1 MHARVVLGV
10 GEVLLGVG
18 EVSCLES
25 CPQFSGVLIHTEQ
38 GAHNFVWTLCILSVY
53 IYYAIEQGSIVCGLG
68 PGRVEL
74 VSSDPRNVGGMLVAG
89 HPASCAL

>member
-10 GEVLLGVG
+10 GEV
-18 EVSCLES
+18 SCLER

-53 IYYAIEQGSIVCGLG
+53 KLLCHRAGGSIVCGLG

-74 VSSDPRNVGGMLVAG
+74 VSSDLRNVGGMLVAG
-89 HPASCAL
+89 VGSFGHPASCAL